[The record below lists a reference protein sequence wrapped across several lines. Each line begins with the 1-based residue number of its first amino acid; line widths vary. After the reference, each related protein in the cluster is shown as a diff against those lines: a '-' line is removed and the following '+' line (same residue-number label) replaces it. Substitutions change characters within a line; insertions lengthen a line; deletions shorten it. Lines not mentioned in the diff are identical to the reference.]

1 MAKLLIVTQVYENYA
16 FDDNGVLGTG
26 ENAYWKAKGGDEYVV
41 PNFTA
46 FNRMTEVLMV
56 LRGKIEAN
64 TDAYR
69 ETIVDFS
76 VVEDDY
82 LTEYEKNQL
91 EFDGKIMFPAK
102 ELEIA

>member
-41 PNFTA
+41 KNFTD
-46 FNRMTEVLMV
+46 FNRMTEVLMA
-56 LRGKIEAN
+56 LRSKIEAD

-82 LTEYEKNQL
+82 LTEYELNQL
-91 EFDGKIMFPAK
+91 AFDGSITYPAK
-102 ELEIA
+102 ELEFA

>member
-41 PNFTA
+41 KNFTD
-46 FNRMTEVLMV
+46 FNRMTEVLMA
-56 LRGKIEAN
+56 LRSKIESD

-82 LTEYEKNQL
+82 LTEYELNQL
-91 EFDGKIMFPAK
+91 AFDGSITYPAK
-102 ELEIA
+102 ELEFA